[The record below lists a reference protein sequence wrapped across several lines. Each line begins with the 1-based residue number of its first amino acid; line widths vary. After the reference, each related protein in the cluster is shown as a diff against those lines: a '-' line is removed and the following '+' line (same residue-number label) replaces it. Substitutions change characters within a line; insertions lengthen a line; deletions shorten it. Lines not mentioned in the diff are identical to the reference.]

1 MELFGFLGL
10 SNATI
15 LVYAAALGVS
25 VIVAAEVGRL
35 LRPARRHLD
44 VRVDRLEMRLAA
56 SGDYQSLLQSAES
69 LLSDVAPLGVTPVT
83 EMFEASNVKRSRFS
97 AAAEP
102 SDIAQRVVD
111 DLQCCIEVAAAI
123 ARPIQNMND
132 NGAMEVKAQRRRV
145 GQEAKRLSA
154 RLNTAT
160 WDRHG
165 AKLLSDGMPS
175 TSVTLLQGF
184 FTQVHALKA
193 VANEQGKG
201 TSVDGLMTLLHLSA
215 ELLKSAE
222 DNLEEFRRQAE

>member
-25 VIVAAEVGRL
+25 VIVTAEVGRL

-83 EMFEASNVKRSRFS
+83 EMFEASNVKRSWFS

-102 SDIAQRVVD
+102 TPHHRSR
-111 DLQCCIEVAAAI
+111 
-123 ARPIQNMND
+123 
-132 NGAMEVKAQRRRV
+132 
-145 GQEAKRLSA
+145 
-154 RLNTAT
+154 
-160 WDRHG
+160 
-165 AKLLSDGMPS
+165 
-175 TSVTLLQGF
+175 
-184 FTQVHALKA
+184 A
-193 VANEQGKG
+193 VAYI
-201 TSVDGLMTLLHLSA
+201 SR
-215 ELLKSAE
+215 KSTA
-222 DNLEEFRRQAE
+222 NGRLPLPSSRLRAGGWP